1 MCGQNLLH
9 FSVEGEICHLQL
21 AGPTLPKTQQ
31 GCGVPDLTVVK
42 KKKNPLFVY
51 VREKIKNFHNSTVVV
66 TTDDCLKCINSW
78 LHLSSSESSVLQTL
92 QSG

>member
-1 MCGQNLLH
+1 MCGQNFLH

-42 KKKNPLFVY
+42 KKKSTVCLT
-51 VREKIKNFHNSTVVV
+51 EKIKNFHNSTVVV

>member
-1 MCGQNLLH
+1 MCGQNFLH

-42 KKKNPLFVY
+42 KKK
-51 VREKIKNFHNSTVVV
+51 KSTV
-66 TTDDCLKCINSW
+66 CLRNRENKEFPQLNCRCYNRR
-78 LHLSSSESSVLQTL
+78 LSEMYQQLAPL
-92 QSG
+92 ILE